1 VYGVATASFDG
12 MEMIDDC
19 MLPVILPNLQAEC
32 AFCASIVGKVFMYVW
47 TITLPLLNSKVI
59 DLTLVTSTIL
69 GAQSVL
75 SESCLFV
82 SPFLL
87 FESSLYHYHRVFLL
101 FFAFD
106 TFLSFQV

>member
-47 TITLPLLNSKVI
+47 TITLPLLNSKSHRSHLSNFNYLGSPI
-59 DLTLVTSTIL
+59 RPLRIL
-69 GAQSVL
+69 SVCQSL
-75 SESCLFV
+75 PAL
-82 SPFLL
+82 
-87 FESSLYHYHRVFLL
+87 
-101 FFAFD
+101 
-106 TFLSFQV
+106 